1 LLKESQDG
9 VLDLNFAAQQLE
21 VQKRRIYDITNVLE
35 GIGLI
40 EKKSKNNVRW
50 RYNIITEGLIICRG
64 SPPEEGQVD
73 SGELQHL
80 QQLREELAMLKA
92 EESLLAEYTETAQGL
107 LRAMAEDEECKQYI
121 FRVD

>member
-1 LLKESQDG
+1 M
-9 VLDLNFAAQQLE
+9 A
-21 VQKRRIYDITNVLE
+21 VQKFHGSLIYF
-35 GIGLI
+35 
-40 EKKSKNNVRW
+40 
-50 RYNIITEGLIICRG
+50 CRG
-64 SPPEEGQVD
+64 APAEEGQVD

-121 FRVD
+121 FGID